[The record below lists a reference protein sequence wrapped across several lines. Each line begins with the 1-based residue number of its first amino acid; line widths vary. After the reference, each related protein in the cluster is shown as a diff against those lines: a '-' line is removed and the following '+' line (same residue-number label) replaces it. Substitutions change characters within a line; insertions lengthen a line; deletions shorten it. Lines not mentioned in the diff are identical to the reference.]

1 MVSIIIPACN
11 EEAVI
16 GRTLSGLL
24 KDADSSDMEIIVC
37 CNGCH
42 DRTAEIARAFSPTVR
57 VIETSK
63 GSKTWALNLGD
74 AAATS
79 FPRIYVDADISLT
92 YATVQKIVGA
102 LSQSETLAA
111 APRMKVD
118 LSNRSWA
125 IRAFYDVWLKTP
137 YHLRGMIG
145 SGVYALSQQGRSRFG
160 TFPDIIADDGFVRAH
175 FSPEERQILDDCA
188 FTVLPPASLGALL
201 KVKTRATLG
210 NRELSRKYPELM
222 QRLNAAEDQENKRSP
237 YWKLAMQPLIWPK
250 LGLYVLVKAV
260 AEMRARTQ
268 LKKLST
274 YRWERDETS
283 RV

>member
-16 GRTLSGLL
+16 GRTLSCLL
-24 KDADSSDMEIIVC
+24 KDADRSNLEIIVC
-37 CNGCH
+37 CNGCN
-42 DRTAEIARAFSPTVR
+42 DRTAQIAREFSPTVR

-74 AAATS
+74 AAAQS

-92 YATVQKIVGA
+92 HSTVEKLVNA

-111 APRMKVD
+111 APRMKVE
-118 LSNRSWA
+118 LTNRSWM

-160 TFPDIIADDGFVRAH
+160 TFPDIIADDAFVRAH
-175 FSPEERQILDDCA
+175 FGPDERRVLDECT
-188 FTVLPPASLGALL
+188 FTVLPPTSIGALL

-210 NRELSRKYPELM
+210 NRELRRKYPELM
-222 QRLNAAEDQENKRSP
+222 KRLTAAESRGHRTSP
-237 YWKLAMQPLIWPK
+237 YWTLAMQPLLWPK

-260 AEMRARTQ
+260 AEMRARIQ

>member
-16 GRTLSGLL
+16 GRTLSCMLEG
-24 KDADSSDMEIIVC
+24 ADLNDLEIIVC
-37 CNGCH
+37 CNGCL
-42 DRTAEIARAFSPTVR
+42 DRTAEIARQFEPTVR

-74 AAATS
+74 AAAQS

-92 YATVQKIVGA
+92 YETIQKIVAA
-102 LSQSETLAA
+102 LGQSETLAA

-125 IRAFYDVWLKTP
+125 IRAFYDVWLNTP

-145 SGVYALSQQGRSRFG
+145 SGVYALSQQGRSRFES
-160 TFPDIIADDGFVRAH
+160 FPDIIADDGFVRAH
-175 FSPEERQILDDCA
+175 FGPDERQILDNCA
-188 FTVLPPASLGALL
+188 FTVLPPASLAALL

-210 NRELSRKYPELM
+210 NRELNRKFPELM
-222 QRLNAAEDQENKRSP
+222 HRLTALEGLEGKRSP

-250 LGLYVLVKAV
+250 LGVYVFVKAV
-260 AEMRARTQ
+260 AEVRARKQ
-268 LKKLST
+268 LKKLSS